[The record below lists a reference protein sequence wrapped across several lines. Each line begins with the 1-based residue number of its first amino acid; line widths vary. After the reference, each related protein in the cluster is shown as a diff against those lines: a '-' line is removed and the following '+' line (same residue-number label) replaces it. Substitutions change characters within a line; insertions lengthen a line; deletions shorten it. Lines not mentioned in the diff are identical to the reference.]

1 MKILKNFLPLFLFF
15 GIYLGSGIYYHD
27 FYALSPVIIAF
38 GAVAF
43 AIIYFK
49 GSVNKNID
57 LFLKG
62 AGNNQILTMCF
73 IFFLSGS
80 FSFITKEIGSVDYL
94 VALILNH
101 ITPQILFIAFFVIS
115 CLISFALGTSVGTIV
130 TLAPLLP
137 GLSSDNA
144 DALILLSGSLLGG
157 AMFGDNLS
165 IISDTTIAATQTM
178 GVKMIDKF
186 KANGLIAVTA
196 AIITCVFIYLNQPEF
211 SSSIIHKSNKTG
223 IVLLPYIAII
233 VLALCRLH
241 VLVVLTISCLLAI
254 IIAFF
259 QDLSFLSISKLAF
272 DGMQSTFEISLLSL
286 LIGGLSFLLEK
297 NKGFENVLSLIS
309 KSEKQSVA
317 VSSIISMIVFINM
330 AVANNTIALLICGP
344 IARQI
349 SERFN
354 LNKIR
359 ITSLLDIFSCITQGF
374 IPYGAQ
380 VLILLALINQQ
391 ISFIDLVSKSY
402 YLIILLLVSVIYIVF
417 FMNKNEK
424 RLEKTV

>member
-15 GIYLGSGIYYHD
+15 GIYLGLGIYYND
-27 FYALSPVIIAF
+27 FYAVSPVVIAF
-38 GAVAF
+38 GVVIF
-43 AIIYFK
+43 GIVYFK
-49 GSVNKNID
+49 GSVNRNID
-57 LFLKG
+57 RFLKG
-62 AGNNQILTMCF
+62 AGNDKILTMCF
-73 IFFLSGS
+73 IFFLSGV
-80 FSFITKEIGSVDYL
+80 FSFVTKEIGSVDYL

-101 ITPQILFIAFFVIS
+101 VTPTVLFIAFFVIS

-137 GLSSDNA
+137 GLASENS

-186 KANGLIAVTA
+186 KANGLIALIA
-196 AIITCVFIYLNQPEF
+196 AIITCVLIYLNQPEF
-211 SSSIIHKSNKTG
+211 SSNITHQSNKTWL
-223 IVLLPYIAII
+223 VLIPYFAII
-233 VLALCRLH
+233 ILALCRLH
-241 VLVVLTISCLLAI
+241 VLVVLTISCLLAVV
-254 IIAFF
+254 IALF
-259 QDLSFLSISKLAF
+259 QDMTFLSISKLMF

-286 LIGGLSFLLEK
+286 LIGGLSFLIQK

-309 KSEKQSVA
+309 KSKKPWVA
-317 VSSIISMIVFINM
+317 VSSILSMIVFINM

-344 IARQI
+344 IAKQI

-380 VLILLALINQQ
+380 VLILLTLINQK

-402 YLIILLLVSVIYIVF
+402 YLTILLIVSVIYIVF

-424 RLEKTV
+424 RLVKTV